1 MYVYS
6 HGAGEEFV
14 FVNIIRLIVIRL
26 LEVPMAASSSS
37 KIVPFEGLTFDDLLL
52 LPNEASFPR
61 EAVNLAT
68 VLHPKIKLNL
78 PIISSPMDT
87 VTESAMAI
95 AMAQMG
101 GLGVIHRNLAVEKQ
115 RALVEEVKKAKVD
128 SQRSTVNSVDA
139 EGRYLVAAAIGAG
152 ADMAERVK
160 ALVKAEVD
168 MIVVDSGHGHSQYIL
183 DCVKYIKKNHKHV
196 VVMAGNVATYEG
208 AKATIKAGADVIRVG
223 MGPGAICTT
232 RVITGMGVPQ
242 MTALFEVA
250 RACKGTKVT
259 FIADGGIK
267 LMGDIAKALGTG
279 ASAVMLGSMLA
290 GHDQSPGE
298 NVKVNGKEYKNYR
311 GMGSIGAMQKGGAER
326 YGQKAQTAAKQL
338 IAEGVEGL
346 VAYKGDVHDFL
357 FQAAGSLRSSFY
369 YLGSKTVPE
378 FHKKAKFIRISA
390 AGMKESHPHT
400 AMVVD
405 GGGNYKV

>member
-1 MYVYS
+1 MTKS
-6 HGAGEEFV
+6 RIHSGK
-14 FVNIIRLIVIRL
+14 IITT
-26 LEVPMAASSSS
+26 
-37 KIVPFEGLTFDDLLL
+37 EGLTFDDLLL
-52 LPNEASFPR
+52 LPNESTFPR

-68 VLHPKIKLNL
+68 TLHPRIKLSL
-78 PIISSPMDT
+78 PILSSPMDT
-87 VTESAMAI
+87 VTESGMAI

-115 RALVEEVKKAKVD
+115 KAMVEHVKESKVVSDASRVPALDAK
-128 SQRSTVNSVDA
+128 
-139 EGRYLVAAAIGAG
+139 GRYLVAAAIGAG
-152 ADMAERVK
+152 ADMQERVK
-160 ALVKAEVD
+160 ALVGAGVD
-168 MIVVDSGHGHSQYIL
+168 MIVVDSGHGHSTYIM
-183 DCVKYIKKNHKHV
+183 DCVKFIKKTYKDKV

-208 AKATIKAGADVIRVG
+208 AKALIKAGADVLRVG
-223 MGPGAICTT
+223 VGPGSICTT

-242 MTALFEVA
+242 VTALLEVA

-259 FIADGGIK
+259 FVADGGIRM
-267 LMGDIAKALGTG
+267 MGDMAKALATG

-290 GHDQSPGE
+290 GHEQAPGE
-298 NVKVNGKEYKNYR
+298 KVKVNDEVYKQYR

-326 YGQKAQTAAKQL
+326 YGQKAQTGAKQL

-346 VAYKGDVHDFL
+346 VPFKGDVHDFL

-378 FHKKAKFIRISA
+378 FHKKAKFIKISQ

-400 AMVVD
+400 ISIVD
-405 GGGNYKV
+405 SGGNYKV